1 MTASRLASLQERLV
15 ILTGEENYD
24 AWYETVCAYAMAN
37 RVRRHLDPSSSATR
51 LPKTQEG
58 PPDHANT
65 SLPLEERQ
73 QQQQQE
79 AAAHEQQK
87 KLERSK
93 EDEQVAAGIITL
105 SIDQSLRKFI
115 KSSKTPSQMM
125 ERLKERFAPR
135 KQGLY
140 SARYKAWLTIHPT
153 TAIATT
159 MRQSD
164 NNNSTMSLLEWGEM
178 VSKGKGAMV
187 GIGEALPEWAYICA
201 FMRGLSGGE
210 FAAYVDDLLHML
222 DQRADELK
230 FENNDDN
237 NNNDDSE
244 ISFEEVFDS
253 FLQHERE
260 VKTAKAKAEKEQSNK
275 KTQKRMAQQQS
286 PPIWSVRVSFFNEDG
301 K

>member
-1 MTASRLASLQERLV
+1 MTTSRPASLQERLV

-37 RVRRHLDPSSSATR
+37 RVRRHLDPSSATR

-58 PPDHANT
+58 PPNYANT

-73 QQQQQE
+73 REE

-87 KLERSK
+87 KLERNK
-93 EDEQVAAGIITL
+93 EDEQVAEGIITL

-135 KQGLY
+135 KQGVY

-164 NNNSTMSLLEWGEM
+164 NNSTMSLVEWGEL

-210 FAAYVDDLLHML
+210 FAAYVDDLLNML
-222 DQRADELK
+222 DQRAEELEL
-230 FENNDDN
+230 ENND
-237 NNNDDSE
+237 NDDSE

-260 VKTAKAKAEKEQSNK
+260 VKTAKAKAENEHRSK
-275 KTQKRMAQQQS
+275 KTQKRMEQQQQQQQQQKS
-286 PPIWSVRVSFFNEDG
+286 PPIWSVRVSFFDEDG

>member
-1 MTASRLASLQERLV
+1 MTPSRLASLQERLV

-37 RVRRHLDPSSSATR
+37 RVRRYLDPSSATR

-73 QQQQQE
+73 QQE
-79 AAAHEQQK
+79 ATAHEQQK

-115 KSSKTPSQMM
+115 QSSKTPSQMM
-125 ERLKERFAPR
+125 ERLKERFSPR

-159 MRQSD
+159 IRQSD
-164 NNNSTMSLLEWGEM
+164 KDNNSTMPLLEWGEL

-222 DQRADELK
+222 DQRAEEL
-230 FENNDDN
+230 ELDRNNDT
-237 NNNDDSE
+237 NNDDSE
-244 ISFEEVFDS
+244 ISFEEVLDS

-260 VKTAKAKAEKEQSNK
+260 VKTAKAKEENDHRSK
-275 KTQKRMAQQQS
+275 KTQERMAQQQQS
-286 PPIWSVRVSFFNEDG
+286 PPIWSVRVSFFNEDR

>member
-1 MTASRLASLQERLV
+1 MTTSRLASLQERLV

-37 RVRRHLDPSSSATR
+37 RVRRHLDPSSATR
-51 LPKTQEG
+51 HPKTQEG
-58 PPDHANT
+58 PPNHANT

-73 QQQQQE
+73 QQE
-79 AAAHEQQK
+79 TAAHEQQK
-87 KLERSK
+87 KLERTK

-135 KQGLY
+135 KQGVY

-164 NNNSTMSLLEWGEM
+164 NNSTMSLVEWGEL

-201 FMRGLSGGE
+201 FMRGLSGSE
-210 FAAYVDDLLHML
+210 FAAYVDDLLNML
-222 DQRADELK
+222 DQRAEELEL
-230 FENNDDN
+230 ENND
-237 NNNDDSE
+237 NDDSE

-260 VKTAKAKAEKEQSNK
+260 VKSAKAKVENEHRSK
-275 KTQKRMAQQQS
+275 KTQKRMEHQQQQEQQS
-286 PPIWSVRVSFFNEDG
+286 PPIWSVRVSFFDEHG
-301 K
+301 Q

>member
-1 MTASRLASLQERLV
+1 MTTSRLSSLKERLV
-15 ILTGEENYD
+15 ILTGGENYD

-37 RVRRHLDPSSSATR
+37 RVRRHLDPSSATR
-51 LPKTQEG
+51 LPKTREG

-65 SLPLEERQ
+65 SLPLEER
-73 QQQQQE
+73 QQQQE

-93 EDEQVAAGIITL
+93 EDEQVAVGIITL

-135 KQGLY
+135 KQGVY

-153 TAIATT
+153 TAMATT

-164 NNNSTMSLLEWGEM
+164 KDNNTTLSLLEWGEL
-178 VSKGKGAMV
+178 VSKGKSAMV
-187 GIGEALPEWAYICA
+187 VIGEALPEWAYICA

-210 FAAYVDDLLHML
+210 FAAYVDDLLQML
-222 DQRADELK
+222 DHRAEQLELDK
-230 FENNDDN
+230 NNDND
-237 NNNDDSE
+237 NDDSG

-260 VKTAKAKAEKEQSNK
+260 LKTAKAKAENEHRRK
-275 KTQKRMAQQQS
+275 KTQKMMSQQQES
-286 PPIWSVRVSFFNEDG
+286 QPVWSVRVSFFNGDG

>member
-37 RVRRHLDPSSSATR
+37 RVRRHLDPSSSAIR
-51 LPKTQEG
+51 LLKTQEG
-58 PPDHANT
+58 PSDHANT
-65 SLPLEERQ
+65 SFSLEER
-73 QQQQQE
+73 QQQQE

-87 KLERSK
+87 KLEESK

-164 NNNSTMSLLEWGEM
+164 NNGTMSLLEWGEL
-178 VSKGKGAMV
+178 VSKGKGVMV

-210 FAAYVDDLLHML
+210 FAPYVDDLLHML
-222 DQRADELK
+222 DQRAEELK
-230 FENNDDN
+230 LENNDDN
-237 NNNDDSE
+237 NSDSE

-260 VKTAKAKAEKEQSNK
+260 VKSAKAKAENEQSSK
-275 KTQKRMAQQQS
+275 KTQKRMAQQQL

>member
-1 MTASRLASLQERLV
+1 MTTSRLASLQERLV

-37 RVRRHLDPSSSATR
+37 RVRRHLDPSSATR

-58 PPDHANT
+58 PPNHANT
-65 SLPLEERQ
+65 NLPPEER
-73 QQQQQE
+73 QQQE

-135 KQGLY
+135 KQGAY

-164 NNNSTMSLLEWGEM
+164 SNSTMSLVEWGEL

-210 FAAYVDDLLHML
+210 FAAYVDDLLNML
-222 DQRADELK
+222 DQRAEELEL
-230 FENNDDN
+230 ENND
-237 NNNDDSE
+237 NDDSE

-260 VKTAKAKAEKEQSNK
+260 VKRAKAKAENEHRSK
-275 KTQKRMAQQQS
+275 KTQKKMEHQQQQQLQQS
-286 PPIWSVRVSFFNEDG
+286 PPIWSVRVSFFDEDG